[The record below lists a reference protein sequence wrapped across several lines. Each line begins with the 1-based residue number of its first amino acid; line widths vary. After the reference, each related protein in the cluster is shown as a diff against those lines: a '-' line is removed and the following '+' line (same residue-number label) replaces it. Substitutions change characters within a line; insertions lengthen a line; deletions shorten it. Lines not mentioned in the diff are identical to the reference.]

1 MNKDKITLII
11 VFYCLRMRFNR
22 KTSISACEK
31 KLAASC
37 STLVSSINTTDENC
51 ERQVPSVAFLLSPVH
66 TGDKVERTLN
76 IRATK

>member
-1 MNKDKITLII
+1 MNNDKITLII

-31 KLAASC
+31 KLAR
-37 STLVSSINTTDENC
+37 LLFHFGIVNTTDENC